1 MLQRFTQVGEYYTMA
16 RPPIPPKDKDAT
28 GFLDIMIYDEETDK
42 HCRIT
47 WEQALKATVAGALTG
62 TTDLVNGPSGAK
74 VPLNTWIQTAEAMNH
89 INKNGFKAG
98 AFEEKDRVIFQT
110 NASGVKKTSTTDVTA
125 IAQLVTD
132 MKADYS
138 KMTATICIARPF
150 IEHAMLSAVLT
161 VSGQDTGAT
170 LFGPSD
176 MQVSANTS
184 VKTIEGCV
192 SESASAALFPVCF
205 QCGYLTPFCAH
216 VPTATTRATSSRSSP
231 SRRTCT

>member
-74 VPLNTWIQTAEAMNH
+74 VPLDTWIQIAEVMNH
-89 INKNGFKAG
+89 INKNGLKATALVAGDLVVAKAG
-98 AFEEKDRVIFQT
+98 KL
-110 NASGVKKTSTTDVTA
+110 TA
-125 IAQLVTD
+125 LNTLLDA